1 MASSTGQGTG
11 GVVLDVQDL
20 QTHLFTRWGVT
31 RAVDG
36 VSFRIREG
44 ETLGLV
50 GESGSGKSMTA
61 LSLLRLLPEAA
72 RIVGGR
78 ILLDGDDI
86 VRMSMADVR
95 RMRGR
100 KISMILQ
107 DPQTAL
113 NPVFTVGDQL
123 MESIAEHG
131 GRGEAS
137 CLRRMVRQAH
147 HERWS
152 DAGTTDGSG
161 RRNDEQG
168 AENRCRSGRWRC
180 CA

>member
-1 MASSTGQGTG
+1 M
-11 GVVLDVQDL
+11 
-20 QTHLFTRWGVT
+20 T

-78 ILLDGDDI
+78 ILLDGDDV
-86 VRMSMADVR
+86 VRMSMADIR
-95 RMRGR
+95 RMRGH

-131 GRGEAS
+131 GRGEVSAS
-137 CLRRMVRQAH
+137 
-147 HERWS
+147 
-152 DAGTTDGSG
+152 AGTTD
-161 RRNDEQG
+161 R
-168 AENRCRSGRWRC
+168 A
-180 CA
+180 